1 MDRLIALINVFTEL
15 VGLGPLPDLSSLGSD
30 AAAAL
35 QPLENT
41 VRTLQQIRA
50 AIPV

>member
-1 MDRLIALINVFTEL
+1 MNRLIALVNVFAQL
-15 VGLGPLPDLSSLGSD
+15 AGLGPLPDLSSLGSD

-35 QPLENT
+35 QPLEDT
-41 VRTLQQIRA
+41 VQALQQLRA